1 MCELGQALNQ
11 GCACHPITVGT
22 REIVTTREALSEALQ
37 DAVSYMDYDLYKS
50 LDNPEDGEDG
60 MTFDEVVDRIVNH
73 LEKR

>member
-1 MCELGQALNQ
+1 MNCRCAGHALS
-11 GCACHPITVGT
+11 VGT

-50 LDNPEDGEDG
+50 LGDPEDGEDG
-60 MTFDEVVDRIVNH
+60 MTFDEVVDRMVNH